1 LVEKWWGKPK
11 GMKQLLLERRKID
24 LMKMADFIK
33 WECYSRYKLSLKKLL
48 EDCEDFKNETSIKEF
63 ISEQRGTRRCV

>member
-33 WECYSRYKLSLKKLL
+33 WECYSRYKF
-48 EDCEDFKNETSIKEF
+48 EETIG
-63 ISEQRGTRRCV
+63 RL